1 MTITE
6 KSIIAKMLFNAGV
19 FPGDPPMPLIYSFTV
34 RTNGQENYAFF
45 SHPDFDDIQE
55 SVKSGWISN
64 PVCLMSNCILTEAG
78 RKWMKDNGYNLPAEF
93 RRERNSVLTREDI
106 YDAVAKAMTVKD
118 PHGEGLRTN
127 KATRIAEKT
136 CEILGLMEDVCP
148 YCRNVPWSET
158 HENGCPNEDTYER
171 PDAAQVVS
179 AYLHAILVVAY
190 EEDSIVLEMEE
201 TTLVNELELT

>member
-1 MTITE
+1 MTITD
-6 KSIIAKMLFNAGV
+6 KRIIAKMLFNGGV

-34 RTNGQENYAFF
+34 RANGEEGYAVF
-45 SHPDFDDIQE
+45 SHPDFDGIQE
-55 SVKSGWISN
+55 PFHIGMDHQS
-64 PVCLMSNCILTEAG
+64 CLMSNCVLTEPG
-78 RKWMKDNGYNLPAEF
+78 KKWLIDNDFNLPAEVLQE
-93 RRERNSVLTREDI
+93 RRGVMTREDV

-127 KATRIAEKT
+127 RATRITEKT

-148 YCRNVPWSET
+148 CCRNVPNSVT

-179 AYLHAILVVAY
+179 AYLHAVLVVAY

-201 TTLVNELELT
+201 TTLVNELGLT